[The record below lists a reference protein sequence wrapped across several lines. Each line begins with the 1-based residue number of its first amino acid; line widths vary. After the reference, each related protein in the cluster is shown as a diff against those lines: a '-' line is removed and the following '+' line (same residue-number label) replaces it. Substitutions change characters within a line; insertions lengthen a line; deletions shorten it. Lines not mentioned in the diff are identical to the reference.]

1 MRPLLLLFFLCL
13 FAAAGVVPTDPPDG
27 IFFHFKKRKMLL
39 LHPMR
44 NGKSN
49 FLPRGRFS
57 DRKLDTLSNWFDAE
71 RNHVEIIRQDHPSQ
85 PTVGVAFAF
94 EFDEENGEYP
104 YTPAYAVLQL
114 KDFGWGGVEFSPRDT
129 MNYTG
134 VSNAVSDDLTIEI
147 LDFQNDTLS
156 GKFSG
161 VLLSGAGTMAS
172 LDSGSFKIKVYR
184 K

>member
-1 MRPLLLLFFLCL
+1 MRLLFSLFIACL
-13 FAAAGVVPTDPPDG
+13 LAGGAQPSEPPEG

-44 NGKSN
+44 NGKVN

-57 DRKLDTLSNWFDAE
+57 DRKLDTLSNSFDAQ
-71 RNHVEIIRQDHPSQ
+71 RNHVEIIRQDHPAQ

-114 KDFGWGGVEFSPRDT
+114 KNFGWGGVEFSPRDT

-172 LDSGSFKIKVYR
+172 LDSGSFKVRLYR

>member
-1 MRPLLLLFFLCL
+1 MLLIFAVCL
-13 FAAAGVVPTDPPDG
+13 FTAGFLPTDPPDG
-27 IFFHFKKRKMLL
+27 IYLHFKQRKMLL

-44 NGKSN
+44 NGKVN
-49 FLPRGRFS
+49 YLPRGRFS
-57 DRKLDTLSNWFDAE
+57 DRKLDTLSNWFDTTK
-71 RNHVEIIRQDHPSQ
+71 NHVEIIRQDHPVR
-85 PTVGVAFAF
+85 PTIGVALVF

-114 KDFGWGGVEFSPRDT
+114 KDFGWGGVEFDTQDT

-134 VSNAVSDDLTIEI
+134 VSNAVSNDLTVEI
-147 LDFQNDTLS
+147 LDFQNDTLT

-161 VLLSGAGTMAS
+161 VLLSGAGTMAP